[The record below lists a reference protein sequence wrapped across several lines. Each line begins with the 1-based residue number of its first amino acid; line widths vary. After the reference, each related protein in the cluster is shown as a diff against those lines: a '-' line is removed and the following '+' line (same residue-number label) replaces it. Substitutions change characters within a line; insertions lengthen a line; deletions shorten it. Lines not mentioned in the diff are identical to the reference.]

1 MSATAASSAKIGA
14 HTVEKPHKPQVWWQT
29 QRAQRTGAA
38 AVTAAVVGLAVWYFE
53 FRPYVKTD
61 DARVAMT
68 LVRVAPSG
76 ISGRVESIHAEEGS
90 VVKKGDIL
98 LEIDHRIAQ
107 ANFDKAKAK
116 SDLAQIEFARMQRLA
131 KEGSATPQ
139 AREVAQAN
147 AATAAAEL
155 KQAEVAL
162 ENTYLKSPFD
172 GVVVQKL
179 TEVGNLLESG
189 QGAIVVADQEHAWI
203 AANIEETAVGEVKVG
218 QPVHITIDEG
228 GTLDGKV
235 TEVRAA
241 AASQFALIPSDTG
254 SGNFTKVVQRIPI
267 KIVPNAEGN
276 GPRHLRA
283 GQSVEIKI
291 RVK

>member
-1 MSATAASSAKIGA
+1 MSATVTHPNNLNVPAK
-14 HTVEKPHKPQVWWQT
+14 EKPHNPRVWWKSA
-29 QRAQRTGAA
+29 RAQRTGMVSLVLVIA
-38 AVTAAVVGLAVWYFE
+38 GLITWWFA

-76 ISGRVESIHAEEGS
+76 ISGRVEAVHVEEGAQ
-90 VVKKGDIL
+90 VKKGDVL
-98 LEIDHRIAQ
+98 VEIDHRLAQ

-116 SDLAQIEFARMQRLA
+116 ADLAQIELARMQRLA

-139 AREVAQAN
+139 ARENAQAA

-155 KQAEVAL
+155 TQAQVAL
-162 ENTYLKSPFD
+162 ENTTLRAPFD

-179 TEVGNLLESG
+179 AEVGNLLENG
-189 QGAIVVADQEHAWI
+189 QTAVVVADQEHAWI
-203 AANIEETAVGEVKVG
+203 AANIEETSVGEVRVG

-228 GTLDGKV
+228 GTLEGKV
-235 TEVRAA
+235 SEIRAA

-267 KIVPNAEGN
+267 KIQPDNAAAK
-276 GPRHLRA
+276 RLRA
-283 GQSVEIKI
+283 GQSVEIRI
-291 RVK
+291 RVR